1 MEITFANKGAYHY
14 LIDKQGIVSKGK
26 CRRKKQVVIRL
37 EQNYDLLPPSKIFW
51 DSLIL
56 LLNRLFETHSIGWE
70 EVLVENT
77 GKNLKVL
84 LENHRQRA

>member
-1 MEITFANKGAYHY
+1 MEITFASKGSYHY

-26 CRRKKQVVIRL
+26 CRKKKQIVIRL
-37 EQNYDLLPPSKIFW
+37 EQNYNLLPPTKVFW

-56 LLNRLFETHSIGWE
+56 LLKRLFETHSIGWE
-70 EVLVENT
+70 EVLVEEA

-84 LENHRQRA
+84 LENHKQRA